1 MIVTSA
7 LLELAKSREGSPWV
21 EFLEGLSKG
30 EDPQA
35 RVELLL
41 ESVEKYKDWRA
52 VHEAQGLPSRVAV
65 PRRFIV
71 KGPPSPPLEVDWK
84 AIEAQIW
91 VNNLKIGDE

>member
-1 MIVTSA
+1 MITPA
-7 LLELAKSREGSPWV
+7 LLALAESREGSPWV

-35 RVELLL
+35 RLELLL

-52 VHEAQGLPSRVAV
+52 VREAQGLRGGVAV
-65 PRRFIV
+65 PQRFIV
-71 KGPPSPPLEVDWK
+71 KGPPSPPIEVDWK

-91 VNNLKIGDE
+91 VNSLKIGDE